1 MATATVSD
9 DTFEADVLKSSTPVV
24 VDFWAEWCGP
34 CRQIAPA
41 LEEIAKELQGKV
53 KIVKLN
59 IDENQRTP
67 SQYNV
72 RAIPTLMIFKD
83 GAARGDPDR
92 RAAERHGLPI
102 GSAARSASPRPSR
115 CFRVQP
121 EHVAREIERAADQ
134 HAPRAA

>member
-1 MATATVSD
+1 MAGDNTL
-9 DTFEADVLKSSTPVV
+9 TFTDAAFDQDVLRSEVPVL

-41 LEEIAKELQGKV
+41 LEEIAKELHDRV

-67 SQYNV
+67 TRYNV

-83 GAARGDPDR
+83 GQLAATQTGALSKSRLADWIRGAIGVV
-92 RAAERHGLPI
+92 AA
-102 GSAARSASPRPSR
+102 
-115 CFRVQP
+115 
-121 EHVAREIERAADQ
+121 
-134 HAPRAA
+134 